1 MADFDI
7 NAALKAYLDDPQSIL
22 TPEAD
27 GSLVD
32 CEGDADAF
40 SPGLINGVLNGI
52 VDAVGENPDAIL
64 QSANFDSLQFLLKL
78 DFLHTTIPR

>member
-27 GSLVD
+27 GALVD
-32 CEGDADAF
+32 CEGDAEAYT
-40 SPGLINGVLNGI
+40 PGIVNSVLNSTAE
-52 VDAVGENPDAIL
+52 AVGETPEAITQGIHL
-64 QSANFDSLQFLLKL
+64 DNIQYLLK
-78 DFLHTTIPR
+78 